1 MTEVL
6 GVMTEVPGVMTAY
19 IIHQPT
25 SVAMARSRPM
35 SSLNS
40 LKWAKDCMSSLVVP
54 LVPSVPYTFM
64 RALRHAKKHEE

>member
-1 MTEVL
+1 
-6 GVMTEVPGVMTAY
+6 
-19 IIHQPT
+19 
-25 SVAMARSRPM
+25 M